1 VRNFLDTNV
10 IVSAFV
16 ARGLCAD
23 LFRLILSEH
32 ELLVG
37 EVVMVEVGEVLRK
50 KLGAPEGVVLEL
62 EALLGEQTVVS
73 RPSEPNEI
81 VVADPDDAWVL
92 ASAIAGQADA
102 LVTGDRDLLAVASAA
117 PIPIWTPRELWEE
130 LRRAS
135 PGRR

>member
-1 VRNFLDTNV
+1 MRIFLDTNV

-37 EVVMVEVGEVLRK
+37 EVVLVEVGEVLRK
-50 KLGAPEGVVLEL
+50 KLGAPEDVIHEL
-62 EALLGEQTVVS
+62 ETLLAEQTIVP
-73 RPSEPNEI
+73 RPNEPS
-81 VVADPDDAWVL
+81 VLVATDPDDAWVL
-92 ASAIAGQADA
+92 ASAIAGRADV

-117 PIPIWTPRELWEE
+117 GIPIWTPRQLWER
-130 LRRAS
+130 LRQ
-135 PGRR
+135 PQGKG